1 MAVKDPKHPTRSKT
15 QTNTVPM
22 KTSRTAL
29 TKTNGGEVVIGES
42 SKELHAGVAPVVRS
56 SKPKIRT
63 IRSKEKKR
71 LPVSTIFFMIICTML
86 VMFTVLNFVQ
96 INECT
101 QDVSKLKSTLGT
113 LQNTEKELQLE
124 LEKKNDLTKIR
135 EEVST
140 LGMMEDKNLTT
151 VHVNLEKEDKIE
163 SYETDEEDYGVI
175 ATVMSALGQNM
186 RSYWHIFGI
195 GE

>member
-1 MAVKDPKHPTRSKT
+1 MAIKDPKHPTRSKT
-15 QTNTVPM
+15 QTNTKPM
-22 KTSRTAL
+22 KTSSTAL
-29 TKTNGGEVVIGES
+29 SKNTAREVVIGES
-42 SKELHAGVAPVVRS
+42 SKELHAGVTPVSRPA
-56 SKPKIRT
+56 KPKVRT

-71 LPVSTIFFMIICTML
+71 LPVSTIFFMAICTML

-101 QDVSKLKSTLGT
+101 QDVSKLKSTLST
-113 LQNTEKELQLE
+113 LQGEEKELQLE

-163 SYETDEEDYGVI
+163 SYETEEEDYGVI

>member
-1 MAVKDPKHPTRSKT
+1 MAPNKKAP
-15 QTNTVPM
+15 VP
-22 KTSRTAL
+22 RTAQKPDNASGMSL
-29 TKTNGGEVVIGES
+29 TRNSEREVVIGES
-42 SKELHAGVAPVVRS
+42 SRELSAGVQPMKRS

-63 IRSKEKKR
+63 IRSKEKKHF
-71 LPVSTIFFMIICTML
+71 PVSTVFFMAICTLL

-101 QDVSKLKSTLGT
+101 QDVSHLKSTLGT
-113 LQNTEKELQLE
+113 LQSEEKDLQLE

-135 EEVST
+135 EEAAT

-163 SYETDEEDYGVI
+163 SYETEEEDYGVI

-186 RSYWHIFGI
+186 RSYWNIFGI
-195 GE
+195 GA